1 VAASDLPLK
10 AAYIK
15 QRYPA
20 AMVAWRGDPP
30 GQADIIGKAAA
41 VNIPTL
47 IETAR
52 QLGLEKELAIAW
64 HMAN

>member
-1 VAASDLPLK
+1 MAA
-10 AAYIK
+10 
-15 QRYPA
+15 
-20 AMVAWRGDPP
+20 

-41 VNIPTL
+41 VNVPAL

-64 HMAN
+64 QVAN